1 MDTKLVRGLVFS
13 GDITKPTIIRDGAIL
28 VEGDM
33 IRRVGKYEDVAKAYR
48 YDSEL
53 GSDHHI
59 VIPGLVNAHHHGRA
73 LSTLQAG
80 VADGPLEVWLPDLF
94 GSYRADIYC
103 DTLLAAMNMI
113 RLGTT
118 TVLCHQ
124 CERDPAEVSY
134 EEDLESSL
142 QAFIDS
148 GIRVGY
154 APAISDRNKYTYLN
168 EEKWLSTLPKDV
180 RDKLEPFREDDSSRL
195 KRYFST
201 FGYLRE
207 KYHGAQGRVQ
217 LLYGPHGPEWC
228 SDQLFEEIGKRAK
241 QHNLN
246 IHMHLSETKYQKRHA
261 DLTYGKS
268 AIEHLKDIDL
278 LGPHVSFA
286 HCVWLTAQEIRLLS
300 ETGAIPVHNPS
311 SNLRLHSGISPV
323 VSMTRAGVPVALGT
337 DSTGLNDDD
346 DMIQEMRLCWLIHRL
361 PGVTSAYLESTRV
374 FDMAT
379 TAGAKAAGFERQ
391 VGAIEVR
398 RKADLVLLDGR
409 RILSPLMSSRI
420 PLSDVILQRAKASD
434 IDTVIIDGKVA
445 LREGRFPEF
454 NEDSTL
460 KRLTKSI
467 VEPDTGRVRDID
479 AIKKS
484 LREFYGK
491 WDNERGYVYN
501 PTYSD

>member
-1 MDTKLVRGLVFS
+1 MPPTTTTTHALKEKKRLCKEQSLVDFALYG
-13 GDITKPTIIRDGAIL
+13 G
-28 VEGDM
+28 
-33 IRRVGKYEDVAKAYR
+33 
-48 YDSEL
+48 
-53 GSDHHI
+53 
-59 VIPGLVNAHHHGRA
+59 A
-73 LSTLQAG
+73 LSTNLDDMPKLVEAG
-80 VADGPLEVWLPDLF
+80 VVGFKTGLCDIVKSIFPRLNDAEILEVF
-94 GSYRADIYC
+94 KRVREIGSGVGVHAENDEIITYLTEKLQKSGRVDPLAHGESRPVIAELEATSRAI
-103 DTLLAAMNMI
+103 LLAAEAGNRLHIFHMSIASGADLVQRAKAGGQAVTAETCPHYLVLNEDHVKELKAYGKMNPPI
-113 RLGTT
+113 RSK
-118 TVLCHQ
+118 
-124 CERDPAEVSY
+124 EEVEKLWKALREGKIDNIASDHAPWPK
-134 EEDLESSL
+134 EEKDKGDENIWNAPGGFPGIQSMLTLMLNEGVNKGRITLESL
-142 QAFIDS
+142 VAL
-148 GIRVGY
+148 VCEN
-154 APAISDRNKYTYLN
+154 PARIWKIY
-168 EEKWLSTLPKDV
+168 P
-180 RDKLEPFREDDSSRL
+180 
-195 KRYFST
+195 
-201 FGYLRE
+201 
-207 KYHGAQGRVQ
+207 
-217 LLYGPHGPEWC
+217 
-228 SDQLFEEIGKRAK
+228 
-241 QHNLN
+241 
-246 IHMHLSETKYQKRHA
+246 QK
-261 DLTYGKS
+261 
-268 AIEHLKDIDL
+268 
-278 LGPHVSFA
+278 
-286 HCVWLTAQEIRLLS
+286 
-300 ETGAIPVHNPS
+300 GAIPVHNPS

-323 VSMTRAGVPVALGT
+323 VSMTRAGVRVALGT

-484 LREFYGK
+484 LRELYGK